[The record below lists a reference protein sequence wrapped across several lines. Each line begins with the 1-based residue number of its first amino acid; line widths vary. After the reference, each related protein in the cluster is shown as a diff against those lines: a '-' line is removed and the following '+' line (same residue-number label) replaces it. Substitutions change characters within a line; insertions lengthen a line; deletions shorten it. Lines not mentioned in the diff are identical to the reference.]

1 MSTRLAEIAARRHA
15 LGARSSMLRDTLG
28 ADAVALSLRFRAA
41 DRLVAVA
48 RSGTTR
54 ALLIGAAAL
63 VVVGRPRRILS
74 LAVRA
79 LALWPLVSTLLPRI
93 RTLFGTPKASA

>member
-1 MSTRLAEIAARRHA
+1 MSARLAEIAARRRA
-15 LGARSSMLRDTLG
+15 LGERSGLLRDTLA
-28 ADAVALSLRFRAA
+28 ADTTALSRRFRAA

-54 ALLIGAAAL
+54 ALLLGAAAL

-79 LALWPLVSTLLPRI
+79 STLLPRI